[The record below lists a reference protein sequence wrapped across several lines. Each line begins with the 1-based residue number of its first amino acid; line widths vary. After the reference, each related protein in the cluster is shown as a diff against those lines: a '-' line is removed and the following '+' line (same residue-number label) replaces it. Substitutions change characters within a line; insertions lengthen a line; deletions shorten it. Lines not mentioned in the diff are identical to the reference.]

1 MAVAGTLDLQWR
13 FGRMFLD
20 YMNPAWPKGALV
32 FVADVPL
39 NPNNAPV
46 ECEFVA
52 DVPTMQELMAAPVDP
67 NLTLGQNVLAYC
79 EDLMRRKGGLHK
91 KTIRGQRGHNI
102 FFRRDRLIGKR
113 ACQPRAL
120 NFKNFFYRT

>member
-79 EDLMRRKGGLHK
+79 EDLMRRKGGLPGVAVVEAP
-91 KTIRGQRGHNI
+91 TPSPAPSPAPAPAPAPEA
-102 FFRRDRLIGKR
+102 DPP
-113 ACQPRAL
+113 AP
-120 NFKNFFYRT
+120 